1 MENNMVRVLYKENTK
16 GYELSREMTYDDA
29 VEFKLNS
36 IKSGC
41 KEAFVIRIL
50 ENSEN
55 FVSVETVDEMVDLK
69 KMIPKMEKRELIEKI
84 KKLSAKEKSI
94 LLDLFILEL
103 TD

>member
-1 MENNMVRVLYKENTK
+1 MENNMVRVLYKENAK
-16 GYELSREMTYDDA
+16 GYELSKEMTYDDA

-36 IKSGC
+36 IKLGC

-55 FVSVETVDEMVDLK
+55 FVSVETIDEMVDLK

-84 KKLSAKEKSI
+84 KKLSTKEKSV
-94 LLDLFILEL
+94 LLDLFIFEL